1 MVGRQR
7 SGHNLCFVIFDKCS
21 KTLRISKYKLPN
33 NYYSAS
39 DIIGYDFNNGEMFA
53 GSLSYDRQD
62 QNNTKSGH
70 LYYTKS
76 ENQNIQIKK
85 LDIDNDSFA
94 FHVQSNTYATLF
106 EGKDTIISI
115 INLLKKNSTND
126 RVCCILVYDK
136 SLRIIDQHCLS
147 GRYLSIQK
155 NNSGFFLTSFDGHI
169 LELNRRFEPVS
180 FQKIN
185 HNRSSGLANP
195 SVVNDN
201 FVLWYTL
208 DSSYIYDILNNDVY
222 KLFNKNIQ
230 FNSEV
235 ERFLTLSSVNTTE
248 GIDKP
253 ILIGNYYTSI
263 PGSGTYTY
271 PFSLPVLLKLD
282 LQQLK
287 VEAKIP
293 FYPENK
299 FNEPFREGQF
309 QFWGNSLNA
318 GKANMIFSNNS
329 WRSGSYKMHIA
340 KTSSGLAENC
350 ILRDTVLPLSL
361 IKGGKLTSL
370 TLPLKL
376 NTGNILSFVDWED
389 SFTITRDTLSPT
401 ILCSQEAPVSGI
413 GVALGKDTLTT
424 CMDSLRIETI
434 NPSQPSSFFWKTP
447 DGKQPGHSFYMAR
460 KTGWYVLYSSYK
472 GCTHADSVFVR
483 FAGIRKNG
491 WIGQHRDTFACRKT
505 GIGVLPAL
513 NQQPETRYRWNDGS
527 TDGARLILNTG
538 FYRYWVSNRHG
549 CIDSGSIDVAFADD
563 MPFKLAE
570 DTIVCKGITLNM
582 RVTSSAALSP
592 QSIQW
597 RLNNKI
603 LSVSG
608 AAISILFDSSGS
620 QSITATAKNACGEQR
635 TVSRKV
641 MVRWP
646 LQIKFSG
653 DTTVCHGNRVNLM
666 TEGSGGDSLAYSF
679 RWTGTGDTGR
689 TLFAYPK
696 QSGWFTAQLTDNCTR
711 QVARDS
717 IWVEVLNE
725 LKIHNL
731 SDTQTCSNTLFRIQP
746 SVSGGYPSGRSVLI
760 NGAAW
765 NQLQAG
771 FVRTDT
777 FFTIAVTD
785 PYCANAEKRIRVISI
800 APAPAILTTNV
811 RSCTPGG
818 VLYSISKPQTGA
830 IYEYRLNAQPSGT
843 GTSGSVLNLPAGKYL
858 LTSRSSFNGCHD
870 TAKLSFT
877 ILQSPKA
884 TIELNRNFSD
894 ILAPHFTAYNKST
907 YDSIC
912 LWATS
917 APSVRKTIDSLN
929 ISYQDTGIFGVSLIA
944 YNKGG
949 CTDTITAFVRVRD
962 IIRLFIPNAF
972 TPDENGLNDDLKIG
986 IRGFSDYSFS
996 MFNRWGQKVLV
1007 MKNTNTSEELSKLPQ
1022 GVYAYHFYGVTQ
1034 DGEKINFSGTI
1045 HILR

>member
-7 SGHNLCFVIFDKCS
+7 SGQNLSFAVFEKCS
-21 KTLRISKYKLPN
+21 KALRIASYKLPD
-33 NYYSAS
+33 NYITYS
-39 DIIGYDFNNGEMFA
+39 DIIGYDFDNSELFA
-53 GSLSYDRQD
+53 GSFSYQKRV
-62 QNNTKSGH
+62 QNNYEWGNI
-70 LYYTKS
+70 YYTNS
-76 ENQNIQIKK
+76 ENKNIHVKNLVIG
-85 LDIDNDSFA
+85 NDSFE
-94 FHVQSNTYATLF
+94 FHIQLHTNATIF
-106 EGKDTIISI
+106 KGKDTIISI
-115 INLLKKNSTND
+115 INLLKKNSTYD
-126 RVCCILVYDK
+126 RICCILIYDA
-136 SLRIIDQHCLS
+136 SFRIIDQHCLS
-147 GRYLSIQK
+147 GTYLSIQK
-155 NNSGFFLTSFDGHI
+155 NNKGFFLSSFDGHI
-169 LELNRRFEPVS
+169 LELNKRFEPVS
-180 FQKIN
+180 FKRIN
-185 HNRSSGLANP
+185 HKQPAGLGYP
-195 SVVNDN
+195 RVVNDN
-201 FVLWYTL
+201 FVLWHTA
-208 DSSYIYDILNNDVY
+208 DSSHIYDILNNNIY
-222 KLFNKNIQ
+222 KLYNTNSQ
-230 FNSEV
+230 FSSDFETFAAMSSINSI
-235 ERFLTLSSVNTTE
+235 E
-248 GIDKP
+248 GNDKL

-287 VEAKIP
+287 IEAKIP

-299 FNEPFREGQF
+299 LNDPYRQGQF

-376 NTGNILSFVDWED
+376 NTGNLLSFVDWED

-424 CMDSLRIETI
+424 CMDSLRIATI

-447 DGKQPGHSFYMAR
+447 DGKQPGLSFYMAR

-505 GIGVLPAL
+505 GIGVLPGL
-513 NQQPETRYRWNDGS
+513 NQQPDTRYRWNDGS

-538 FYRYWVSNRHG
+538 FYRYWASNRYG

-570 DTIVCKGITLNM
+570 DTIVCKGIMLKM
-582 RVTSSAALSP
+582 RLTSPAALLP

-597 RLNNKI
+597 RLNNRV
-603 LSVSG
+603 LPVSG
-608 AAISILFDSSGS
+608 AAISILFDSSGL
-620 QSITATAKNACGEQR
+620 QTITATAKNACGEQR
-635 TVSRKV
+635 AVSRKV

-653 DTTVCHGNRVNLM
+653 DTTVCQGNRVNLM

-689 TLFAYPK
+689 TLFTYPK
-696 QSGWFTAQLTDNCTR
+696 QSGWFTAQLTDNCSR

-760 NGAAW
+760 DGAAW

-785 PYCANAEKRIRVISI
+785 PYCAKAEKRIRVISI

-818 VLYSISKPQTGA
+818 VQYSISKPQTGA
-830 IYEYRLNAQPSGT
+830 IYEYSLNSQPSGT
-843 GTSGSVLNLPAGKYL
+843 GTSGSFLNLPAGKYL

-894 ILAPHFTAYNKST
+894 ILSPHFTAYNKSA
-907 YDSIC
+907 YDSIS
-912 LWATS
+912 LWVTS
-917 APSVRKTIDSLN
+917 APAVRKTIDSLN

-949 CTDTITAFVRVRD
+949 CTDTTTAFLRVRD

-972 TPDENGLNDDLKIG
+972 TPDGNGLNDDLKIG
-986 IRGFSDYSFS
+986 IRGFSDYAFS

-1007 MKNTNTSEELSKLPQ
+1007 MKNTNTSEELTKLPQ
-1022 GVYAYHFYGVTQ
+1022 GVYAYHFYGITQ